1 MFDVDQNVPKYLHS
15 QELSQNILI
24 KTAQVSVRTHNTVT
38 SAHVDKVKAG
48 YVDSTHRI
56 NIDTSMYMYVHT

>member
-1 MFDVDQNVPKYLHS
+1 MTFYFPDRRDWQVRVFVFSVDRNVPKYLHS

-38 SAHVDKVKAG
+38 SAYVDKLKAW
-48 YVDSTHRI
+48 
-56 NIDTSMYMYVHT
+56 